1 MDLNGTAPG
10 DDEFAGIPDPL
21 GVRNTVLD
29 GLDSAAEF
37 LGINEVVLDRFD
49 PSAFRRSLAR
59 VTLEASRHPEL
70 VAGAAQSFITGSLA
84 ATAAA
89 ARRLVGQPAP
99 GPRQP
104 DPRDR
109 RFADDTWTT
118 NPAYFLLMQN
128 YLLWADFVFSLVDAA
143 GLDQRE
149 DRKARFAAQMLVDTM
164 SPTNTLL
171 GNPEAMKTAIA
182 SRGASVVSGL
192 RNMVNDVLHNGG
204 WPRQVDSSGFEL
216 GRNTAATP
224 GQVVYRSDLIELIQY
239 EPRTDSVHEIP
250 LLLCPPWI
258 NKYYIMDLAPG
269 RSLIEWALDHGHTC
283 FAISYR
289 NPDASMA
296 DTTFEDY
303 LFQGPLDAVR
313 VVREI
318 TDAES
323 VNTLSVCLGGTLTA
337 MAMAHEAN
345 EGSAAINTATFLNT
359 LTDFSNPG
367 VLDVFTDE
375 DTVARLEKSM
385 AKKGFLEAAEMAR
398 TFDALR
404 ANDLIFNYV
413 VSNWLKGESP
423 PAFDLLAWNADSTRM
438 PATMHSTYLRSCYL
452 ENQFAKGRF
461 KIRNKRI
468 KPERVTQDCYVLSA
482 VQDHIVPWTSAY
494 RTALLLGGENR
505 FVLSTSGHIAGI
517 VSPPSPK
524 ARHWTNDTIDPDPE
538 VWRAGAEQH
547 DETWWEDWSRWIA
560 ERRRLDG
567 SRPRSGRPGSP
578 APRARPRPLRAHL
591 TRPARRRGVA
601 RFTSVL
607 AGRLHV
613 GTCNLPARTKRVPRK
628 TQSQVA
634 SAARYS

>member
-1 MDLNGTAPG
+1 MALNGMAP
-10 DDEFAGIPDPL
+10 DDAPADPVGL
-21 GVRNTVLD
+21 GEAILD
-29 GLDSAAEF
+29 RLDSAAEF

-59 VTLEASRHPEL
+59 VTLEASRRPER
-70 VAGAAQSFITGSLA
+70 VVGAMQSLMLGSFS

-89 ARRLVGQPAP
+89 AKRLVGQQAD
-99 GPRQP
+99 GPRTP
-104 DPRDR
+104 PPRDR
-109 RFADDTWTT
+109 RFADETWSS

-128 YLLWADFVFSLVDAA
+128 YLLWSDFVFQLVDAA
-143 GLDQRE
+143 DLDERE
-149 DRKARFAAQMLVDTM
+149 DRKARFAAQMLIDTL

-182 SRGASVVSGL
+182 SRGASVVAGL
-192 RNMVNDVLHNGG
+192 RNMIGDVLHNGG
-204 WPRQVDSSGFEL
+204 WPRQVDASGFEL
-216 GRNTAATP
+216 GRNTAATA
-224 GQVVYRSDLIELIQY
+224 GQVVYRSGLIELIQY
-239 EPRTDSVHEIP
+239 EPRTTSVHEIP

-269 RSLIEWALDHGHTC
+269 RSLVEWALDHGHTC

-289 NPDASMA
+289 NPDAAMA

-318 TDAES
+318 TGAES

-345 EGSAAINTATFLNT
+345 AGTASINTATFLNT
-359 LTDFSNPG
+359 LTDFSTPG

-375 DTVARLEKSM
+375 DTVSRLEKSM
-385 AKKGFLEAAEMAR
+385 AKKGFLEASEMAR

-413 VSNWLKGESP
+413 VSNWLKGEDP

-452 ENQFAKGRF
+452 ENQFARGRF
-461 KIRNKRI
+461 KIRNRRLR
-468 KPERVTQDCYVLSA
+468 PERVTRECYVLSA
-482 VQDHIVPWTSAY
+482 AQDHIVPWTSAY
-494 RTALLLGGENR
+494 RTALLLGGKNR

-524 ARHWTNDTIDPDPE
+524 TRHWTNDTIEADPE
-538 VWRAGAEQH
+538 AWRANAQQH

-560 ERRRLDG
+560 ARAG
-567 SRPRSGRPGSP
+567 SMVEARPPGSP
-578 APRARPRPLRAHL
+578 EYPPLEPAP
-591 TRPARRRGVA
+591 
-601 RFTSVL
+601 
-607 AGRLHV
+607 GRYVH
-613 GTCNLPARTKRVPRK
+613 T
-628 TQSQVA
+628 
-634 SAARYS
+634 